1 MKVAIVTYGLINRR
15 VALML
20 KERGI
25 EVVVFEDAELWADMA
40 REDGME
46 CCQAL
51 VSDHEA
57 EGPLQGTEVFVMMD
71 VDALRV
77 DRLAKSFR
85 RKFPKARIIA
95 SDVGIQ
101 ELPYLET
108 YTGEGH
114 AMRVGQE
121 ALARTV
127 VSKIEEHMA
136 KRSTDSLVEALKAG
150 GGTEVAIFTH
160 DDPDPDAIAAAMGM
174 ARICQ
179 ELGLEGKIY
188 HGGRLNRLQNRF
200 FARLIKAP
208 LSRLGPED
216 APHVIQ
222 GAARV
227 VLVDAG
233 RPGAHNVLPPE
244 AVPNVVLDHHSTNR
258 DVSAADYSDVRPGVG
273 STSTMVTTHLQ
284 QMGIIPDP
292 RLAAALLFGIRTD
305 TDHLRRNASTAD
317 MRASAYLSSLADQDL
332 LDLVE
337 HPPLASKVMDVIGMG
352 IQARRRY
359 GDHMFVWC
367 GEVAS
372 RDDLP
377 HVADFLLQEEN
388 VAAVF
393 VFGQVDQKV
402 LISARS
408 VTGGPHVGDITKE
421 AVGEVGSGGG
431 HATMAGGSVTLVMG
445 VDLDVDQWVVEDLF
459 PAFLDAAGLT

>member
-1 MKVAIVTYGLINRR
+1 
-15 VALML
+15 
-20 KERGI
+20 
-25 EVVVFEDAELWADMA
+25 
-40 REDGME
+40 
-46 CCQAL
+46 
-51 VSDHEA
+51 
-57 EGPLQGTEVFVMMD
+57 
-71 VDALRV
+71 
-77 DRLAKSFR
+77 
-85 RKFPKARIIA
+85 
-95 SDVGIQ
+95 
-101 ELPYLET
+101 YLET

-136 KRSTDSLVEALKAG
+136 KRSTDNLVETLKAG

-200 FARLIKAP
+200 FARLIEAP
-208 LSRLGPED
+208 LSRLEPED

-233 RPGAHNVLPPE
+233 QPGAHNVLPPE

-305 TDHLRRNASTAD
+305 TDHLRRNVSTAD
-317 MRASAYLSSLADQDL
+317 MRASAYLSSLADQEL

-337 HPPLASKVMDVIGMG
+337 HPPLASKVMDVIGRG

-359 GDHMFVWC
+359 GDHLFVWC
-367 GEVAS
+367 GEVGS

-393 VFGQVDQKV
+393 VFGQVGQKV
-402 LISARS
+402 LVSARS

-421 AVGEVGSGGG
+421 ALGDVGSGGG
-431 HATMAGGSVTLVMG
+431 HARMGGGSISLRMG
-445 VDLDVDQWVVEDLF
+445 VDMDVDQWVVEDLF
-459 PAFLDAAGLT
+459 PAFLDASGM

>member
-1 MKVAIVTYGLINRR
+1 LKVAIVTYGLINRR

-20 KERGI
+20 KERGV
-25 EVVVFEDAELWADMA
+25 EVVVFEDTEHLADKA
-40 REDGME
+40 RGDGME
-46 CCQAL
+46 SCQAL
-51 VSDHEA
+51 VSDPEA
-57 EGPLQGTEVFVMMD
+57 EGPIQGTEVFVMMD
-71 VDALRV
+71 MDALRV

-85 RKFPKARIIA
+85 RKYPKARIIA
-95 SDVGIQ
+95 SDVDIQ

-114 AMRVGQE
+114 AMRLGQE
-121 ALARTV
+121 ALARAV
-127 VSKIEEHMA
+127 VSKVEEHMA
-136 KRSTDSLVEALKAG
+136 RRSTDNLMKTMKAG

-179 ELGLEGKIY
+179 EMGLEGKIY

-200 FARLIKAP
+200 FARLIEAP
-208 LSRLGPED
+208 LSRIEPDD
-216 APHVIQ
+216 AQLVIQ
-222 GAARV
+222 AASRV

-317 MRASAYLSSLADQDL
+317 MRASAYLSSLADQEL

-337 HPPLASKVMDVIGMG
+337 HPPLAPEVMDVIGTG
-352 IQARRRY
+352 IKARGRY
-359 GDHMFVWC
+359 GDHLFTWC
-367 GEVAS
+367 GEVGS

-377 HVADFLLQEEN
+377 HVADFLLQEED

-393 VFGQVDQKV
+393 VFGQVGGKV

-421 AVGEVGSGGG
+421 ALGEVGSGGG
-431 HATMAGGSVTLVMG
+431 HATMAGGSITLRMG

-459 PAFLDAAGLT
+459 TAFLDVLGLT